1 MDITVKEIQEWLIKF
16 TKEINENKS
25 YLSDLDTPIG
35 DGDHGNNMG
44 RGVSAF
50 EDAFKKEEPT
60 TISDTF
66 KVLSMAMISKVGG
79 ASGPL
84 YGSAFMNMMKATKDV
99 DVINSQEQLGKIIE
113 EGTNGIQARGKAEAE
128 DKTMLDVW
136 LPVTEA
142 LKNNQLTADVI
153 ENAKEHTKNLVEKKG
168 RASYLGERAIGHID
182 PGAASSAILFQTLL
196 DVIHG

>member
-1 MDITVKEIQEWLIKF
+1 MQQ
-16 TKEINENKS
+16 NHKS

-99 DVINSQEQLGKIIE
+99 DVI
-113 EGTNGIQARGKAEAE
+113 
-128 DKTMLDVW
+128 
-136 LPVTEA
+136 
-142 LKNNQLTADVI
+142 
-153 ENAKEHTKNLVEKKG
+153 ENAKEHTKNLVEKK
-168 RASYLGERAIGHID
+168 RTCF
-182 PGAASSAILFQTLL
+182 LFREAGDWT
-196 DVIHG
+196 H